1 MERVDPEQ
9 EVFGHHA
16 VRRGAGLRTPR
27 SLTQPSHVESIYVT
41 APPCR
46 GFDAAIPNPAHH
58 VGHPS
63 GNQISR
69 RGDRR
74 GVRRET
80 TRDDATTLAGDKEL
94 DVTGKLPKWLG
105 AALAGIVA
113 AGAIAAAA
121 SAHVHVDVEGEAT
134 AGQPAE
140 LVFEVPNERDD
151 AATVSIEVQMPREA
165 DLTDVVPAAV
175 EGWGITTTLRDDDVV
190 DTIRWDATGAGL
202 VADASAALAVGVGP
216 LPAVESLTFPTV
228 QTYDDGE
235 VVRWIEPAVAGQP
248 EPELPV
254 PTLAIAAAPPDA
266 TTDVTGAP
274 PTVDTDDDDEAPV
287 WPWVFVVIVIAV
299 VGGGVA
305 IAIARRRA
313 SG

>member
-1 MERVDPEQ
+1 
-9 EVFGHHA
+9 
-16 VRRGAGLRTPR
+16 
-27 SLTQPSHVESIYVT
+27 
-41 APPCR
+41 
-46 GFDAAIPNPAHH
+46 
-58 VGHPS
+58 
-63 GNQISR
+63 
-69 RGDRR
+69 
-74 GVRRET
+74 
-80 TRDDATTLAGDKEL
+80 
-94 DVTGKLPKWLG
+94 
-105 AALAGIVA
+105 
-113 AGAIAAAA
+113 
-121 SAHVHVDVEGEAT
+121 VHVDVEGGAT
-134 AGQPAE
+134 AGQPAQ

-175 EGWGITTTLRDDDVV
+175 EGWTIATTLRDDDVV
-190 DTIRWDATGAGL
+190 DTIRWDATGPGL

-254 PTLAIAAAPPDA
+254 PALAIAAAAPDATTAPTEPAVTDAPAPTEPTAPIEPVATPSADSTTPNASLVIAPAPSATTEAA

-274 PTVDTDDDDEAPV
+274 PTVDTDDDDDEAPV
-287 WPWVFVVIVIAV
+287 WPWLLVVIVIVV

-313 SG
+313 SS

>member
-1 MERVDPEQ
+1 V
-9 EVFGHHA
+9 
-16 VRRGAGLRTPR
+16 
-27 SLTQPSHVESIYVT
+27 
-41 APPCR
+41 
-46 GFDAAIPNPAHH
+46 
-58 VGHPS
+58 
-63 GNQISR
+63 
-69 RGDRR
+69 
-74 GVRRET
+74 
-80 TRDDATTLAGDKEL
+80 
-94 DVTGKLPKWLG
+94 
-105 AALAGIVA
+105 LAGIVA
-113 AGAIAAAA
+113 AGVIVAPA
-121 SAHVHVDVEGEAT
+121 SAHVHVDVDGGAT
-134 AGQPAE
+134 AGQPAQ

-175 EGWGITTTLRDDDVV
+175 EGWTIATTLRDDDVV
-190 DTIRWDATGAGL
+190 DTIRWDATGPGL

-254 PTLAIAAAPPDA
+254 PALAIAAAAPDATTAPTEPAVTDAPAPTEPTAPIEPVATPSADSTTPNASLVIAPAPSATTEAA

-274 PTVDTDDDDEAPV
+274 PTVDTDDDDDEAPV
-287 WPWVFVVIVIAV
+287 WPWLLVVIVIVV

-313 SG
+313 SS